1 MPAAE
6 GEPLPLY
13 KFPCKRDKDFRL
25 VRLAVLCDKFAVQ
38 LRFIVIAEQ
47 GMLRD
52 AVLSV
57 KLQPY
62 ALPDARI
69 WHIIAIEWFA
79 RPALFA
85 PRHGIIQRIFAPHD
99 DYIVALFEKLRYIR
113 RKGRKPARM
122 REDMHAV

>member
-47 GMLRD
+47 RMLRD

-62 ALPDARI
+62 ALPFVTVYMVKLLFLFT
-69 WHIIAIEWFA
+69 FA
-79 RPALFA
+79 L
-85 PRHGIIQRIFAPHD
+85 IYIFNS
-99 DYIVALFEKLRYIR
+99 F
-113 RKGRKPARM
+113 
-122 REDMHAV
+122 